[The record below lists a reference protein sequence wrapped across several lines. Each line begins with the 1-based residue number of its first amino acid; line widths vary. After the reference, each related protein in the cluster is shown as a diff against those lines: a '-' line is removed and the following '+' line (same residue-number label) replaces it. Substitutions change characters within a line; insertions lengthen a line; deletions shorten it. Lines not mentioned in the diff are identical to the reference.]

1 MPYSILKCPVC
12 GSEYQIERNSYV
24 CDRCGNILDVIQ
36 KDIANFKKTSMKGV
50 WRYKEIVHPVL
61 NNNQII
67 TKMEGDTNIYHHPKL
82 SEYSGIKNIY
92 MKHEGE
98 NPTGSFKDR
107 GMTVAVS
114 EAIRQGFKKNIM
126 RLNRQY
132 IRICSKLQ
140 CICRNRQ
147 LCVYTKQKDIKK

>member
-67 TKMEGDTNIYHHPKL
+67 TKWRVIQIFIT
-82 SEYSGIKNIY
+82 
-92 MKHEGE
+92 
-98 NPTGSFKDR
+98 
-107 GMTVAVS
+107 
-114 EAIRQGFKKNIM
+114 IRNYPNTRELKIFI
-126 RLNRQY
+126 
-132 IRICSKLQ
+132 
-140 CICRNRQ
+140 
-147 LCVYTKQKDIKK
+147 